1 MKAES
6 DREVFL
12 IGIELR
18 GFGVNVIL
26 DLLISF
32 DLILKHWDEGVNS
45 VVNNPDDIKDRN
57 DPSSECSELVFA
69 FISQRHGLA
78 EKVTLGDE
86 VKKGL

>member
-1 MKAES
+1 LKAKS

-12 IGIELR
+12 IGIKLS

-32 DLILKHWDEGVNS
+32 DLILKHWDEGVNG

-57 DPSSECSELVFA
+57 DPASECSELVFA
-69 FISQRHGLA
+69 FIS
-78 EKVTLGDE
+78 
-86 VKKGL
+86 